1 MLRTSISATA
11 APRRSPSS
19 GGLPAAGHYV
29 MTPLRLLLLVTLPL
43 YALDQLTKWAT
54 LTYIP
59 LYDEIAVIPGFFN
72 LVHVTNTGSAFG
84 LMKGWFNFHVV
95 FGAIMTVVMFRLL
108 FHRASDTPT
117 RWASALILSGIFG
130 NITDRVRFGHVVD
143 FLDFYAG
150 NHHWPAFNVA
160 DSAIVIAVGV
170 FLWTS
175 WRGDAPAGAKD

>member
-1 MLRTSISATA
+1 MKPWVFFA
-11 APRRSPSS
+11 AI
-19 GGLPAAGHYV
+19 
-29 MTPLRLLLLVTLPL
+29 TLPL

-59 LYDEIAVIPGFFN
+59 LHHEIPVIPGFFN

-95 FGAIMTVVMFRLL
+95 FGSVMACVMFWLL
-108 FHRASDTPT
+108 FRKASDTPT

-130 NITDRVRFGHVVD
+130 NITDRLRFGAVVD
-143 FLDFYAG
+143 FLDFYVG
-150 NHHWPAFNVA
+150 TYHWPAFNIA
-160 DSAIVIAVGV
+160 DSAIVIAVGI

-175 WRGDAPAGAKD
+175 WRGEEPPAGAKRPNP